1 MIPLFVKGIYWY
13 EPPMSTPNYKHSICR
28 EDIILLTLL
37 TAQGTSIPITWIG
50 ISELDGSLRFETSEP
65 NMATLF
71 SIFSDPEH
79 TRTLTRVFDE
89 DRKTFEGFTG
99 FKGIERMATGNIVI
113 RLLKQ

>member
-1 MIPLFVKGIYWY
+1 M
-13 EPPMSTPNYKHSICR
+13 
-28 EDIILLTLL
+28 LTIE

-50 ISELDGSLRFETSEP
+50 ISELDGSLRFEVAVSASDEDSNSTFHSSLS
-65 NMATLF
+65 TLF

-99 FKGIERMATGNIVI
+99 FKGIERMGTGNIVI

>member
-1 MIPLFVKGIYWY
+1 M
-13 EPPMSTPNYKHSICR
+13 
-28 EDIILLTLL
+28 LTIE
-37 TAQGTSIPITWIG
+37 TAQGTSLPINWIG
-50 ISELDGSLRFETSEP
+50 ISDLDGSLRFETSEP

-99 FKGIERMATGNIVI
+99 FKGIERMGTGNIVV
-113 RLLKQ
+113 RLFRE

>member
-1 MIPLFVKGIYWY
+1 M
-13 EPPMSTPNYKHSICR
+13 
-28 EDIILLTLL
+28 LTLL

-50 ISELDGSLRFETSEP
+50 ISELDGSLRFEVAVSDSDKDP
-65 NMATLF
+65 NSTLHSSLSTLF

-99 FKGIERMATGNIVI
+99 FKGIERMGTGNIVV
-113 RLLKQ
+113 RLLHE

>member
-1 MIPLFVKGIYWY
+1 M
-13 EPPMSTPNYKHSICR
+13 
-28 EDIILLTLL
+28 LTIE
-37 TAQGTSIPITWIG
+37 TAQGTSFPINWIG

-79 TRTLTRVFDE
+79 TRTLARVFDE

-99 FKGIERMATGNIVI
+99 FKGIERMGTGNIVV
-113 RLLKQ
+113 RLFRE

>member
-1 MIPLFVKGIYWY
+1 MESATSEHTTIYH
-13 EPPMSTPNYKHSICR
+13 STLNIYHSICR
-28 EDIILLTLL
+28 EENILLTLL

-65 NMATLF
+65 DMATLF

-79 TRTLTRVFDE
+79 TRTLSRVFDE

>member
-1 MIPLFVKGIYWY
+1 M
-13 EPPMSTPNYKHSICR
+13 
-28 EDIILLTLL
+28 LTIE
-37 TAQGTSIPITWIG
+37 TAQGTSLPINWIG

-99 FKGIERMATGNIVI
+99 FKGIEPMGTGNIVV
-113 RLLKQ
+113 RLFRE

>member
-1 MIPLFVKGIYWY
+1 M
-13 EPPMSTPNYKHSICR
+13 
-28 EDIILLTLL
+28 LTIE

-89 DRKTFEGFTG
+89 DRKTFEGYTT
-99 FKGIERMATGNIVI
+99 FKGIERMSTGNIVI

>member
-1 MIPLFVKGIYWY
+1 M
-13 EPPMSTPNYKHSICR
+13 
-28 EDIILLTLL
+28 LTIE

-50 ISELDGSLRFETSEP
+50 ISELDGSLRFETTEP

-71 SIFSDPEH
+71 AIFADPEH

-99 FKGIERMATGNIVI
+99 FKGIERMGTGNIVV
-113 RLLKQ
+113 RLFHE

>member
-1 MIPLFVKGIYWY
+1 ML
-13 EPPMSTPNYKHSICR
+13 
-28 EDIILLTLL
+28 IIE

-65 NMATLF
+65 DMATLF